1 MRKIFC
7 KLWQKVIAKC
17 YYKQNVTGTTKCE
30 NYCKRRHN
38 KRYVF
43 TLAKKT
49 VVMALHF
56 LHNGCRWHLR
66 FPVYVRLCKTAISV
80 NPQVIGNLFTSN
92 RIVSSKHDT
101 TLWQNIL
108 IWNSG
113 NQTNIC
119 LKLHFV
125 ILTSLL
131 RNSSDL
137 DYWINNSDLFII
149 DQLKELTVFLPKY
162 TRGRHL

>member
-1 MRKIFC
+1 MWEKFFANCDTKFLKSVTR
-7 KLWQKVIAKC
+7 C

-30 NYCKRRHN
+30 NHYKRRHN

-43 TLAKKT
+43 TLKKKA

-56 LHNGCRWHLR
+56 LHNGCHWHLR
-66 FPVYVRLCKTAISV
+66 FPVYVSLCKTAISI

-113 NQTNIC
+113 NQTNIY

-131 RNSSDL
+131 RTVQI
-137 DYWINNSDLFII
+137 WIA
-149 DQLKELTVFLPKY
+149 ELITQIYSLS
-162 TRGRHL
+162 TN